1 MKIGV
6 YSGSFNPV
14 HVGHIAL
21 VDYIIA
27 QGIVDEIW
35 LIRSPQNPLKSSA
48 TLLSDNH
55 REAMLELAIVGHE
68 GLKINTIEDHLPKPN
83 YSVNTLRALQKQHP
97 DDEFHLIIGADNWE
111 IFDRWREWTEIVS
124 KFHLIIYPRPGYP
137 YPEVDA
143 VRYPNVQVVDAP
155 QFDISSTEI
164 RERYKK
170 GELISHLLTPD
181 VLTYINQNKLHKLT
195 VK

>member
-137 YPEVDA
+137 YPEVDT

-170 GELISHLLTPD
+170 GELISHLVTPD
-181 VLTYINQNKLHKLT
+181 VLTYINQNKLYK
-195 VK
+195 

>member
-14 HVGHIAL
+14 HFGHIAL

-48 TLLSDNH
+48 TLLSDDH
-55 REAMLELAIVGHE
+55 RAAMLELAIVGHE

-83 YSVNTLRALQKQHP
+83 YTVNTLRALQEQHP

-111 IFDRWREWTEIVS
+111 IFDRWREWGEIVS
-124 KFHLIIYPRPGYP
+124 TFHLIVYPRPGYR
-137 YPEVDA
+137 YPQVDA
-143 VRYPNVQVVDAP
+143 GQYPNVQVVDAP

-170 GELISHLLTPD
+170 GESISHLVAPD
-181 VLTYINQNKLHKLT
+181 VLTYINQNKLYK
-195 VK
+195 

>member
-170 GELISHLLTPD
+170 GESISHLVAPD
-181 VLTYINQNKLHKLT
+181 VLTYINQNKLYK
-195 VK
+195 

>member
-83 YSVNTLRALQKQHP
+83 YSVNTLRALQNQYP

-170 GELISHLLTPD
+170 GELISHLVTPD
-181 VLTYINQNKLHKLT
+181 VLTYINQNKLYK
-195 VK
+195 

>member
-21 VDYIIA
+21 VDYIFD

-35 LIRSPQNPLKSSA
+35 LIRSPQNPLKASA
-48 TLLSDNH
+48 TLLSDDH
-55 REAMLELAIVGHE
+55 RAAMLELAIVGHE
-68 GLKINTIEDHLPKPN
+68 GLKINTIEDDLPKPN
-83 YSVNTLRALQKQHP
+83 YTVNTLRALQEQHP

-111 IFDRWREWTEIVS
+111 IFDRWREWGEIVS
-124 KFHLIIYPRPGYP
+124 KFHLIVYPRPGYR
-137 YPEVDA
+137 YPQVDA
-143 VRYPNVQVVDAP
+143 GQYPNVQVVDAP

-170 GELISHLLTPD
+170 GESISHLVAPD
-181 VLTYINQNKLHKLT
+181 VLTYINQNKLYK
-195 VK
+195 